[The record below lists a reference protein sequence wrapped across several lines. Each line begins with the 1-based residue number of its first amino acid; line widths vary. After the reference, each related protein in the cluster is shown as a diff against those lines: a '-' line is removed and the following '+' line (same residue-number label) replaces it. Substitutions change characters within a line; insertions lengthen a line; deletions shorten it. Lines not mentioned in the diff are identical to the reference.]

1 MLSIP
6 VLLTVLKFSDV
17 IIWSGAGALPND
29 TFSAGETAVK
39 DGCIIKAQL
48 SIYSPI
54 LPLKDS

>member
-17 IIWSGAGALPND
+17 IIWSGAGALLND

-48 SIYSPI
+48 SI
-54 LPLKDS
+54 